1 MSSDSIA
8 HRVDDFFGQGG
19 RVLCR
24 SGGEVLSRG
33 IFDTGYGLVRDV
45 MVAEGCK
52 AADSGAVACE
62 APAFGPVLAVAACV
76 HPGKVALKLFKKV
89 EVS

>member
-8 HRVDDFFGQGG
+8 HRVNDFFGQGG

-33 IFDTGYGLVRDV
+33 IFDTGYGL
-45 MVAEGCK
+45 
-52 AADSGAVACE
+52 
-62 APAFGPVLAVAACV
+62 GPVLAVAACV